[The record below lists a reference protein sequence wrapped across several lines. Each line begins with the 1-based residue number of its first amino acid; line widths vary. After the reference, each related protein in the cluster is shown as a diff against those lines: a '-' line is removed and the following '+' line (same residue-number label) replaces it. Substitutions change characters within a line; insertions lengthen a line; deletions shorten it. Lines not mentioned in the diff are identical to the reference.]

1 MMQKE
6 TSCVGCSCADEHDDD
21 PDRTKFLIILGIAL
35 TISIVILESLP
46 QYSIS
51 DYVSMILATPIQFLL
66 GWPFYRNFVRKIK
79 QKTPFTTDTL
89 VVLSTSV
96 AYVYSIVAIFTVS
109 HAPLFE
115 ASTSVLTIFTI
126 GEYLE
131 KRVRKTTSES
141 IKNLLELKPKI
152 ATVVRNN
159 KELEINSD
167 DIMVGDIVVVKPGE
181 KIATDGIITEG
192 ESSIDESMITGESM
206 PVDKKIGD
214 QVIGATINKNG
225 YLKFRATNVGTNT
238 VLSSI
243 VDMVEKARN
252 SRAPIQRTADMA
264 AHYFIPVVLVIAT
277 SSALLWLAI
286 GQDHAFSLTVFAT
299 ILVVSCPCA
308 LGIATPMVVSLGID
322 KAARQGVLLK
332 GGEYLEKLATIDTI
346 VFDKTGTLTTGKP
359 IVTDII
365 PNDLYDEKTVL
376 QIASSV
382 ESKSEHPIAHA
393 IVSKSLEQ
401 KFQNLDV
408 SEFSALSGYGITG
421 VYQQRKIFVGKP
433 NANSI
438 RISESLQKKIESLES
453 EGKTVVL
460 VCIED
465 DVAGIIAVS
474 DSVREN
480 AKHVIDE
487 IKHLGLNVILL
498 SGDNQRT
505 AKFVAQKLGISTV
518 LANVLPAEKSG
529 QIRTLQ
535 EQGNKVVMVGD
546 GINDAPALTQA
557 NIGIAMGSGTDVAM
571 AAGHVIL
578 MKNDLHDVL
587 YALKIGRYS
596 LLKIKQNLAISFA
609 YNSITIPIAAGVLY
623 WMTQSLVLTPAL
635 AALGWIV
642 SDSSVFGNSL
652 LVKKFKFKH

>member
-1 MMQKE
+1 
-6 TSCVGCSCADEHDDD
+6 
-21 PDRTKFLIILGIAL
+21 
-35 TISIVILESLP
+35 
-46 QYSIS
+46 
-51 DYVSMILATPIQFLL
+51 
-66 GWPFYRNFVRKIK
+66 
-79 QKTPFTTDTL
+79 
-89 VVLSTSV
+89 
-96 AYVYSIVAIFTVS
+96 
-109 HAPLFE
+109 
-115 ASTSVLTIFTI
+115 
-126 GEYLE
+126 
-131 KRVRKTTSES
+131 
-141 IKNLLELKPKI
+141 
-152 ATVVRNN
+152 
-159 KELEINSD
+159 
-167 DIMVGDIVVVKPGE
+167 
-181 KIATDGIITEG
+181 
-192 ESSIDESMITGESM
+192 
-206 PVDKKIGD
+206 
-214 QVIGATINKNG
+214 
-225 YLKFRATNVGTNT
+225 
-238 VLSSI
+238 
-243 VDMVEKARN
+243 
-252 SRAPIQRTADMA
+252 
-264 AHYFIPVVLVIAT
+264 
-277 SSALLWLAI
+277 
-286 GQDHAFSLTVFAT
+286 
-299 ILVVSCPCA
+299 
-308 LGIATPMVVSLGID
+308 MVVSLGID

-332 GGEYLEKLATIDTI
+332 GGEYLEKLATIDTV

-365 PNDLYDEKTVL
+365 PNNAYDEKTVL

-401 KFQNLDV
+401 KSQNLDV
-408 SEFSALSGYGITG
+408 SEFSAFSGYGITG
-421 VYQQRKIFVGKP
+421 VYQQRKIFVGKL
-433 NANSI
+433 NANNI
-438 RISESLQKKIESLES
+438 ISESFQKKIQSLES
-453 EGKTVVL
+453 EVKTVVL

-505 AKFVAQKLGISTV
+505 AKFVAQRLGISTV

-529 QIRTLQ
+529 QIRALQ

-557 NIGIAMGSGTDVAM
+557 DIGIAMGSGTDVAM

-578 MKNDLHDVL
+578 MKNDLRDVL

-609 YNSITIPIAAGVLY
+609 YNSITIPIAAGILY

>member
-1 MMQKE
+1 M
-6 TSCVGCSCADEHDDD
+6 GCSCADEHDDD
-21 PDRTKFLIILGIAL
+21 SDKTKFLIILGIVL
-35 TISIVILESLP
+35 TMSIVILESLP
-46 QYSIS
+46 QHSIQ
-51 DYVSMILATPIQFLL
+51 DYVGMILATPIQFLL
-66 GWPFYRNFVRKIK
+66 GWSFYRNFVRKIK

-96 AYVYSIVAIFTVS
+96 AYVYSIVAVFTVS
-109 HAPLFE
+109 HAPFFE
-115 ASTSVLTIFTI
+115 ASSSVLTIFTI

-141 IKNLLELKPKI
+141 IRNLLELKPKI
-152 ATVVRNN
+152 ATVIRNN

-167 DIMVGDIVVVKPGE
+167 DIVVGDIVVVKPGE
-181 KIATDGIITEG
+181 KIATDGMITEG
-192 ESSIDESMITGESM
+192 ESSIDESMITGESI

-225 YLKFRATNVGTNT
+225 YLKFRATSVGVNT

-243 VDMVEKARN
+243 VGMVEKARS
-252 SRAPIQRTADMA
+252 SRAPIQRTADRA
-264 AHYFIPVVLVIAT
+264 AHYFIPIVLVIAT
-277 SSALLWLAI
+277 GSALLWLAL

-299 ILVVSCPCA
+299 VLVVSCPCA

-359 IVTDII
+359 MVTDII
-365 PNDLYDEKTVL
+365 PNNTYDEKTVL
-376 QIASSV
+376 QIASSI

-401 KFQNLDV
+401 KSKNLDV

-438 RISESLQKKIESLES
+438 RISESFQKKIENLES

-505 AKFVAQKLGISTV
+505 AKSVAQKLDISTV

-535 EQGNKVVMVGD
+535 EQGSKVVMVGD

-557 NIGIAMGSGTDVAM
+557 DIGIAMGSGTDVAM

-609 YNSITIPIAAGVLY
+609 YNSITIPIAAGILY

>member
-1 MMQKE
+1 MQKE
-6 TSCVGCSCADEHDDD
+6 TSCVACSCADEYDDGSD
-21 PDRTKFLIILGIAL
+21 KTKFLIILGIAL
-35 TISIVILESLP
+35 TIPIVILESLP
-46 QYSIS
+46 QHSIS

-66 GWPFYRNFVRKIK
+66 GWSFYRNFVRKIK
-79 QKTPFTTDTL
+79 QKTLFTTDTL

-96 AYVYSIVAIFTVS
+96 AYVYSIVAVFTAS
-109 HAPLFE
+109 NAPFFE
-115 ASTSVLTIFTI
+115 ASSSVLTIFTI

-131 KRVRKTTSES
+131 KRVRKATSES
-141 IKNLLELKPKI
+141 IKSLLELKPKI
-152 ATVVRNN
+152 ATVIRNN

-167 DIMVGDIVVVKPGE
+167 NIVVGDIVVVKPGE
-181 KIATDGIITEG
+181 KIATDGMITEG
-192 ESSIDESMITGESM
+192 ESSIDESMITGESI

-225 YLKFRATNVGTNT
+225 YLKFKALNVGTNT
-238 VLSSI
+238 VLSNI
-243 VDMVEKARN
+243 IEMVEKARN
-252 SRAPIQRTADMA
+252 SRAPIQRTVDLA
-264 AHYFIPVVLVIAT
+264 ARYFIPIVLVIAT
-277 SSALLWLAI
+277 GSALLWLAL

-332 GGEYLEKLATIDTI
+332 GGEYLEKLATIDTV

-359 IVTDII
+359 TVTDII
-365 PNDLYDEKTVL
+365 PNNNFDEKTVL
-376 QIASSV
+376 QIASSI
-382 ESKSEHPIAHA
+382 ELKSEHPIAHA

-401 KFQNLDV
+401 KCKNIDV
-408 SEFSALSGYGITG
+408 SEFSAISGYGVTG

-433 NANSI
+433 NTNSI
-438 RISESLQKKIESLES
+438 RISESFQKKIESLES

-460 VCIED
+460 VCVED
-465 DVAGIIAVS
+465 DVVGIIAIS

-480 AKHVIDE
+480 AKHVICE
-487 IKHLGLNVILL
+487 IKHLGLNVMLL

-505 AKFVAQKLGISTV
+505 TESVAQNLGISAV

-529 QIRTLQ
+529 QIRNLQ
-535 EQGNKVVMVGD
+535 ERGNKVVMIGD

-557 NIGIAMGSGTDVAM
+557 DIGIAMGSGTDVAM

-609 YNSITIPIAAGVLY
+609 YNSITIPIAAGILY

-635 AALGWIV
+635 AALGWII

-652 LVKKFKFKH
+652 LVRKFKFKR